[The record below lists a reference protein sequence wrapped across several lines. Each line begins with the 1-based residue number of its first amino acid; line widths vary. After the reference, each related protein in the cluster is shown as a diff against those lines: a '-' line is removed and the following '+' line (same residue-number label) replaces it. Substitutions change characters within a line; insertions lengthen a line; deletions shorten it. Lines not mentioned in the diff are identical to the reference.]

1 MGLFLKSMKTLQ
13 RMENTVIMLLGISIK
28 RNQLLYV
35 NLALTKLLALRYN
48 LSFNDYYDKDKF
60 DWLNLILCCLIIPI
74 NYTIKMEST

>member
-1 MGLFLKSMKTLQ
+1 MP
-13 RMENTVIMLLGISIK
+13 LGISIK
-28 RNQLLYV
+28 KTQSLFV

-48 LSFNDYYDKDKF
+48 ISFNDYYDKGKF